1 MEEARQHRDIRLC
14 PENYL
19 GCRWYFVTLCAH
31 DRVKYF
37 RKKTFCDWVLRV
49 LREESTRNWFL
60 VKAYCLMPDHLHLLL
75 QGSSLNA
82 DLLKFINRF
91 KQRTSY
97 GFWALEKKTL
107 WQVSFYDHILRDEDG
122 PADVAWYIWLNP
134 VRGGLVKKVE
144 EYPYSGPF
152 VRDWDAGEAR
162 GKAWVPPRVGK

>member
-37 RKKTFCDWVLRV
+37 LKKTLCDWVLRV

-75 QGSSLNA
+75 QGSEDTVAS
-82 DLLKFINRF
+82 
-91 KQRTSY
+91 
-97 GFWALEKKTL
+97 
-107 WQVSFYDHILRDEDG
+107 VILRSYSEG
-122 PADVAWYIWLNP
+122 RGRTRGCGVVHLVESGASRIGEEGGGVSVFGTVCERLGCGWGTGKGVGAAEGWEVAWRWERKSWLKRP
-134 VRGGLVKKVE
+134 ALH
-144 EYPYSGPF
+144 
-152 VRDWDAGEAR
+152 
-162 GKAWVPPRVGK
+162 